1 MWTRGEGEADRML
14 VVGICK
20 LEDFSVGFREWHLIF
35 TSEPVGRSESTD
47 HIRPYN
53 DLEIVALEAR

>member
-1 MWTRGEGEADRML
+1 MLGFFLKRDRSNKMR
-14 VVGICK
+14 V
-20 LEDFSVGFREWHLIF
+20 F